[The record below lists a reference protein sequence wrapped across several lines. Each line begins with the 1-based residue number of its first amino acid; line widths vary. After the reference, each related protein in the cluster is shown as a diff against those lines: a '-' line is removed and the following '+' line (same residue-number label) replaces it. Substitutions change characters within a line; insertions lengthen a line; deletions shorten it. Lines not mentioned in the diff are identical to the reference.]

1 MILDQIQ
8 GLKQE
13 GPSLTKKK
21 GFLSASL
28 LLNMLVPKL
37 PGGKGHPPQMGLFQA
52 VLHFFSPIF
61 IIGGKRFPA
70 FRTPCALEERCQG
83 LALSPLPAG
92 FGLHCLRVSETIPSG
107 NRETSE
113 AGWRAGRGHR

>member
-52 VLHFFSPIF
+52 VLHFFSPRIHNRGEAF
-61 IIGGKRFPA
+61 PCFLYALCSGGEMPGPGA
-70 FRTPCALEERCQG
+70 VSTACWLWST
-83 LALSPLPAG
+83 LSPRL
-92 FGLHCLRVSETIPSG
+92 
-107 NRETSE
+107 
-113 AGWRAGRGHR
+113 